1 MSLIKDCIKS
11 LASRDDIHS
20 LKFLLIEQK
29 NLIITMKEKL
39 EGIVTLNKVS
49 VKVLEDRVGKLEE
62 EVCFLHNQDQLKE
75 RKIDDQEQYSRR
87 QCLRMKGF

>member
-1 MSLIKDCIKS
+1 
-11 LASRDDIHS
+11 
-20 LKFLLIEQK
+20 
-29 NLIITMKEKL
+29 MKEKL
-39 EGIVTLNKVS
+39 EKLEGVVTLNKVA

-87 QCLRMKGF
+87 QCLRMKGGAVA